1 MSDVA
6 LFPVP
11 LPISSE
17 QLAEE
22 NNAYIA
28 NEVSFGIDNASNI
41 LFVDDNSVNNCM
53 QRVLRL
59 ILTEKG
65 SVPSQINQ
73 GTVLI
78 SLLKYG
84 YNPESINED
93 IVMVLLDAETQC
105 KKLDIE
111 ANVPIS
117 AQLGSIELL
126 NLVLLANGSLRISI
140 GVKTVEGLAG
150 RIDLQA

>member
-1 MSDVA
+1 MSDIA

-11 LPISSE
+11 LPINSE

-22 NNAYIA
+22 SSAYIA
-28 NEVSFGIDNASNI
+28 NEVSFGVDTTNNI
-41 LFVDDNSVNNCM
+41 LSVADSSVNNCM
-53 QRVLRL
+53 QRVLKL

-73 GTVLI
+73 GTILI

-84 YNPESINED
+84 YNPASINED
-93 IVMVLLDAETQC
+93 IIMVLLDAEAQC
-105 KKLDIE
+105 KKMDIQ
-111 ANVPIS
+111 ANIPVS

-126 NLVLLANGSLRISI
+126 NLLLLANGILRVSI

-150 RIDLQA
+150 RFDLQA